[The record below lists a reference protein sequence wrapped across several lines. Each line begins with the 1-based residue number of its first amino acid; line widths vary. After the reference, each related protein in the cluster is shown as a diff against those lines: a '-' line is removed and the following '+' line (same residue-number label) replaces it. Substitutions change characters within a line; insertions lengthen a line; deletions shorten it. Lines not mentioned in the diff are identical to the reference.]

1 MRFDPPMKPPLLS
14 SLTICLILGLLHS
27 TTSHSAAAGKVTPRP
42 IPLWPQLAPGDAAP
56 TEVEKDLSAPTDGLV
71 AGKRLIR
78 LGNVSQ
84 PTVTFYPAPRRK
96 SNGAAVLVCP
106 GGGYHILAMDL
117 EGTEVCE
124 WLNSIGVSAALLKY
138 RVPVRKDRERYA
150 APLQDAQRAM
160 SLVRQHATE
169 WNIDSKRIGIL
180 GFSAGGH
187 LAALTSNHFEQR
199 TYLPIDAADQLSCR
213 PDFSVL
219 VYPAYLTVEKEG
231 DRIAPEITLSANTP
245 PTFLVQTEDDSVRVE
260 SGLFYYQA
268 LKKWKVPA
276 EMHLYAS
283 GGHGYGLR
291 PTSEAVTR
299 WPELAGDWMRR
310 LGVLG
315 KAR

>member
-1 MRFDPPMKPPLLS
+1 MRFDPRMKPPLLS

-27 TTSHSAAAGKVTPRP
+27 TPTHSAAAGKVTPPP
-42 IPLWPQLAPGDAAP
+42 IPLWPQLAPDDAAP
-56 TEVEKDLSAPTDGLV
+56 TEVEKDMSAPTDALV
-71 AGKRLIR
+71 AGKRVIR

-150 APLQDAQRAM
+150 APLQDAQRAL

-187 LAALTSNHFEQR
+187 
-199 TYLPIDAADQLSCR
+199 
-213 PDFSVL
+213 
-219 VYPAYLTVEKEG
+219 
-231 DRIAPEITLSANTP
+231 
-245 PTFLVQTEDDSVRVE
+245 
-260 SGLFYYQA
+260 
-268 LKKWKVPA
+268 
-276 EMHLYAS
+276 
-283 GGHGYGLR
+283 GYGLR
-291 PTSEAVTR
+291 PTAEAVTR

-310 LGVLG
+310 LGVLS
-315 KAR
+315 KAK